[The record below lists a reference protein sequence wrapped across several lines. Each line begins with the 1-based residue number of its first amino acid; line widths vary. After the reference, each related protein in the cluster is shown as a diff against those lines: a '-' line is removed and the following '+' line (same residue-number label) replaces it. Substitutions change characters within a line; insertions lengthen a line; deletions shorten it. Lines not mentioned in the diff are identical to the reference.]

1 VLCVALALWLAK
13 KMNGT
18 NDAEA
23 ARGQNDLASN
33 RTSWA
38 TSTNYGQKGGQ
49 EMGRVRN
56 GIFYGGVK
64 EEPRRV
70 RNGIFYDGLKKET
83 VINIE

>member
-1 VLCVALALWLAK
+1 
-13 KMNGT
+13 MNGT

-23 ARGQNDLASN
+23 ARGQNELASN
-33 RTSWA
+33 RTPWS
-38 TSTNYGQKGGQ
+38 TSYGQKGGQ
-49 EMGRVRN
+49 EMVRVGN

-70 RNGIFYDGLKKET
+70 RNGIFYDGMKKET